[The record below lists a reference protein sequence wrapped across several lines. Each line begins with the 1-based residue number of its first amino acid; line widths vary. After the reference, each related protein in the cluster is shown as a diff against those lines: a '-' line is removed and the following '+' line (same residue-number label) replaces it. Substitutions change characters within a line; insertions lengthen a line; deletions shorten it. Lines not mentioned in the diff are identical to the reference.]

1 MKYLFLSLCFFL
13 GASCMK
19 SKEDYRQ
26 AIEDVQREQAIER
39 QETMEKQEE
48 EAAPSPVDR
57 SRGSNDAE
65 GMGMDE

>member
-1 MKYLFLSLCFFL
+1 MKYFLMVLTIL
-13 GASCMK
+13 ATTSCMK

-26 AIEDVQREQAIER
+26 AITDIQAEEEIQRE
-39 QETMEKQEE
+39 
-48 EAAPSPVDR
+48 EADEGNAQR